1 MTLLILGQTS
11 QPNQVK
17 KMRLSKIKLAGF
29 KSFVDATTINF
40 PSNLTGIVGPNG
52 CGKSNTIDAVRWV
65 MGESSAKHLRGASM
79 DDVIFNG
86 SSARKPIDMAA
97 VELIFDNSEGK
108 LGGQYANYAEI
119 SVKRQVSRD
128 GASKYSLNGT
138 RCRKRDVA
146 DLFLGTG
153 LGPRSYAIIEQGMI
167 SRLIEA
173 KPEELRHFLEEAAGI
188 SKYKERRRET
198 ETRIRHTR
206 ENLERLS
213 DLREEIGIQLAKLQR
228 QSRSAERYKEFKQEE
243 RQLKAEHLTLHWREL
258 KAELDIRD
266 KEIQATETSLQ
277 QVIAQQRAAESEIES
292 QRQQSTQSNEILNNV
307 QAEYYRLGA
316 DISAKEQN
324 IKHSQDLLQR
334 QQTDLEQIQIALADA
349 GHAILSDKQEVEECQ
364 QNLLSEQ
371 PKLEHLKAQEVASTE
386 HYSTAEQAKQKW
398 QQTWDEINQRY
409 SAASQTAQLERSRM
423 EQLERHVQQLQQRL
437 QKIDVEKQALRGENL
452 QEQISDLNILLT
464 KSTTEK
470 EEHEQQLS
478 EAIANIKK
486 TREQIVSKEQQ
497 SADVR
502 RSIHQ
507 KQGSLSSME
516 ALQEAALGK
525 TDKAAQQWL
534 EKNGISNNA
543 RFAEQLSVSEGWEL
557 AVETVL
563 GDTLEAICVDNI
575 EPFSSVF
582 DSLKDSNLSLVE
594 SQRENTRTEAASTNA
609 SAAVSSEWLLAK
621 VSSSVDTSQFLFG
634 IRCSD
639 NLDDALKVRS
649 TLLNG
654 ESIITKNGI
663 WLGTNWIRIRRE
675 SDSNSGVLA
684 RESSIRELQHEL
696 IGHEAGAEKISAEL
710 TGLRGT
716 LQTNEQ
722 QREEIQV
729 VLNSIHSRLN
739 EIKAQISAR
748 ESRHQHITS
757 RDKDLAVELEETQNL
772 INREESDIA
781 TATRNRNAA
790 LENAEKMEADKKVLQ
805 GERDELQQQ
814 LQQHRTRQQ
823 QHQDQVHQLAIRVE
837 GLKTRLSGL
846 QHNIQRMEQAQ
857 TAQLQRKQN
866 LEALLSQSLLPTEQ
880 LESELKTLLEQRL
893 LSEEALAE
901 ARRKVEAITQT
912 LRTLEQQR
920 SEFEQS
926 SQSVRAKLE
935 KCRLDSQEIRVRSK
949 TTLEQ
954 LAETAFE
961 LEATLEKLAQLE
973 AETEPASSQQWETRL
988 SIVATKISRLGAINL
1003 AAIDEY
1009 KEQLQ
1014 RKEYL
1019 DAQDQDVTAALEILE
1034 QAIAKID
1041 KETRSRFKE
1050 TFDHV
1055 NSRIKDMFPRLFG
1068 GGTAFL
1074 EMTGD
1079 DLLSTGVTI
1088 MARPPGKRISNIHL
1102 MSGGEKALTAVALVF
1117 AIFELNPAPFCMLDE
1132 VDAPLDEANVGRFCQ
1147 LVKEMSNRV
1156 QFIFITHN
1164 KTTMEMSEHL
1174 SGVTMRE
1181 SGVSRLVSVDV
1192 AEAATMAGVG
1202 A

>member
-1 MTLLILGQTS
+1 
-11 QPNQVK
+11 
-17 KMRLSKIKLAGF
+17 MRLSKIKLAGF
-29 KSFVDATTINF
+29 KSFVDPTTINL

-86 SSARKPIDMAA
+86 SSARKPIDTAS
-97 VELIFDNSEGK
+97 VELLFDNSEGK
-108 LGGQYANYAEI
+108 LGGQYANYSEI

-128 GASKYSLNGT
+128 GQSKYSLNGT
-138 RCRKRDVA
+138 RCRRRDVA

-173 KPEELRHFLEEAAGI
+173 KPEELRNFLEEAAGI

-213 DLREEIGIQLAKLQR
+213 DLREEIDKQLARLQR
-228 QSRSAERYKEFKQEE
+228 QSRSAERYKELKQGE
-243 RQLKAEHLTLHWREL
+243 RELKAEHLTLHWREL
-258 KAELDIRD
+258 KAELDRRD
-266 KEIQATETSLQ
+266 REIQSTETSLE
-277 QVIAQQRAAESEIES
+277 QVIAEQRSTESKIELH
-292 QRQQSTQSNEILNNV
+292 RQQSTEANEVLNNV
-307 QAEYYRLGA
+307 QGEYYRLGA

-324 IKHSQDLLQR
+324 IKHQQDLQQR
-334 QQTDLEQIQIALADA
+334 QQTDLEQIEIALADA
-349 GHAILSDKQEVEECQ
+349 SQAIQSDNQDIEELEQNLVEEEPQMEALKTEEREIAEQFQ
-364 QNLLSEQ
+364 Q
-371 PKLEHLKAQEVASTE
+371 
-386 HYSTAEQAKQKW
+386 AEQAMQNW

-409 SAASQTAQLERSRM
+409 SAESQKAQIERSKM
-423 EQLERHVQQLQQRL
+423 EQLERHVEQLKQRL

-452 QEQISDLNILLT
+452 EEQITDLKTLLT
-464 KSTTEK
+464 KSTDEK
-470 EEHEQQLS
+470 EEHEQRLTES
-478 EAIANIKK
+478 IATIRSV
-486 TREQIVSKEQQ
+486 REKIVTVEQK

-502 RSIHQ
+502 RGIHQ
-507 KQGSLSSME
+507 CQGSLSSME

-534 EKNGISNNA
+534 EKSGINNNA
-543 RFAEQLSVSEGWEL
+543 RFAEKLDVTGGWEL

-563 GDTLEAICVDNI
+563 GDTLEAICIDDIDQYSAALN
-575 EPFSSVF
+575 
-582 DSLKDSNLSLVE
+582 SLENCNLSLIETAKSV
-594 SQRENTRTEAASTNA
+594 ATNA
-609 SAAVSSEWLLAK
+609 SAEMLISK
-621 VSSSVDTSQFLFG
+621 VSSSLELDQFLHG
-634 IRCSD
+634 IRCTET
-639 NLDDALKVRS
+639 LDEALKARHS
-649 TLLNG
+649 LSHD
-654 ESIITKNGI
+654 ESIITKDGV
-663 WLGTNWIRIRRE
+663 WLGSNWLRVSRETDTNT
-675 SDSNSGVLA
+675 GVLA
-684 RESSIRELQHEL
+684 RENSIRELQQSLTE
-696 IGHEAGAEKISAEL
+696 HEANAEKVNAEL
-710 TGLRGT
+710 SELRDM
-716 LQTNEQ
+716 LQNNEQ

-729 VLNSIHSRLN
+729 SLNTIHSRLN
-739 EIKAQISAR
+739 EIKAQITAR
-748 ESRHQHITS
+748 ESRHEHITN
-757 RDKDLAVELEETQNL
+757 RGKDLDGELEETQNL
-772 INREESDIA
+772 ISSDETDIEA
-781 TATRNRNAA
+781 ATRSRNAA
-790 LENAEKMEADKKVLQ
+790 LENAEKMEADRKDLQ
-805 GERDELQQQ
+805 GQRDSLQQQ
-814 LQQHRTRQQ
+814 LQQHRTNLQ
-823 QHQDQVHQLAIRVE
+823 QHRDQAHQLAIRIE

-846 QHNIQRMEQAQ
+846 QHNIQRMQQAQ
-857 TAQLQRKQN
+857 TAQLQRKQE
-866 LEALLSQSLLPTEQ
+866 LESLLSQSTQPTEQ
-880 LESELKTLLEQRL
+880 LERELKLLLEQRL
-893 LSEEALAE
+893 TAEDALAE
-901 ARRKVEAITQT
+901 ARHKVEDITQT

-920 SEFEQS
+920 GEFEQG
-926 SQSVRAKLE
+926 SQQVRSKLE
-935 KCRLDSQEIRVRSK
+935 KLRLDSQETRVRSK

-954 LAETAFE
+954 LAETGFE
-961 LEATLEKLAQLE
+961 LEITLEKLSQQ
-973 AETEPASSQQWETRL
+973 ETENEPASSKQWEEKL
-988 SIVATKISRLGAINL
+988 AEVAKKISRLGPINL

-1019 DAQDQDVTAALEILE
+1019 DGQDKDVTAALEILE

-1041 KETRSRFKE
+1041 KETRTRFKE

-1055 NSRIKDMFPRLFG
+1055 NSRIKEMFPKLFG
-1068 GGTAFL
+1068 GGIAYL

-1079 DLLSTGVTI
+1079 DLLSTGVAI

-1147 LVKEMSNRV
+1147 LVKEMSSRV

-1164 KTTMEMSEHL
+1164 KSTMEMSEHL

>member
-1 MTLLILGQTS
+1 
-11 QPNQVK
+11 
-17 KMRLSKIKLAGF
+17 MRLSKIKLSGF
-29 KSFVDATTINF
+29 KSFVDPTTINF

-86 SSARKPIDMAA
+86 SSARKPIDMAS
-97 VELIFDNSEGK
+97 VELLFDNSEGK

-128 GASKYSLNGT
+128 GQSKYSLNGT

-173 KPEELRHFLEEAAGI
+173 KPEELRSFLEEAAGI

-213 DLREEIGIQLAKLQR
+213 DLREEIDKQLSRLQR
-228 QSRSAERYKEFKQEE
+228 QSRSAERYKELKQEE
-243 RQLKAEHLTLHWREL
+243 REFKAEHLTLQWREL
-258 KAELDIRD
+258 KVELDSRD
-266 KEIQATETSLQ
+266 KEIQSTETSLE
-277 QVIAQQRAAESEIES
+277 QVIGEQRSTESKIES
-292 QRQQSTQSNEILNNV
+292 HRQENTDSNEVLNDV

-316 DISAKEQN
+316 EISAKEQS
-324 IKHSQDLLQR
+324 IKHQQDLLQR
-334 QQTDLEQIQIALADA
+334 QQIDLEQIQTALSDTSQ
-349 GHAILSDKQEVEECQ
+349 AIQSDKQAIEEFQ
-364 QNLLSEQ
+364 QNLVEEE
-371 PKLEHLKAQEVASTE
+371 PKLESLKTQEQDSSE
-386 HYSTAEQAKQKW
+386 QFQQAEQAMHSW
-398 QQTWDEINQRY
+398 QQTWDDINQRY
-409 SAASQTAQLERSRM
+409 SAESQKAQIERSKM
-423 EQLERHVQQLQQRL
+423 EQLERHVEQQQQRL
-437 QKIDVEKQALRGENL
+437 QKIDIEKQALRGENL
-452 QEQISDLNILLT
+452 EEQISDLKTLLS
-464 KSTTEK
+464 KSTSEK
-470 EEHEQQLS
+470 EEREQQLT
-478 EAIANIKK
+478 EAITTIRGARENIV
-486 TREQIVSKEQQ
+486 TVEQQ
-497 SADVR
+497 SADAR
-502 RSIHQ
+502 RSINQ
-507 KQGSLSSME
+507 CQGSLSSME

-534 EKNGISNNA
+534 AKSGIDKNS
-543 RFAEQLSVSEGWEL
+543 RFAEKLDVSGGWEL

-575 EPFSSVF
+575 DQYSSAL
-582 DSLKDSNLSLVE
+582 DSLENSNLSLIE
-594 SQRENTRTEAASTNA
+594 TTKTATAANA
-609 SAAVSSEWLLAK
+609 TAEMLLHHVSSPVELK
-621 VSSSVDTSQFLFG
+621 QFFHG
-634 IRCSD
+634 IHCEETIEG
-639 NLDDALKVRS
+639 ALKARH
-649 TLLNG
+649 TLSHD
-654 ESIITKNGI
+654 ESIITKDGI
-663 WLGTNWIRIRRE
+663 WLGSNWIRISRE
-675 SDSNSGVLA
+675 TDTNMGVLA
-684 RESSIRELQHEL
+684 RENSIRELQKTLTEHE
-696 IGHEAGAEKISAEL
+696 EKAEKASAEL
-710 TGLRGT
+710 TGLRDT
-716 LQTNEQ
+716 LQSNEQ

-729 VLNSIHSRLN
+729 SLNTIHSRLN
-739 EIKAQISAR
+739 EIKAQITAR
-748 ESRHQHITS
+748 ESRHEHITN
-757 RDKDLAVELEETQNL
+757 RGKDLDAELEETQSL
-772 INREESDIA
+772 ISSDQADIT
-781 TATRNRNAA
+781 TATKNRNAA
-790 LENAEKMEADKKVLQ
+790 LENAEKMEADRKDLQ
-805 GERDELQQQ
+805 GQRDNLQQQ
-814 LQQHRTRQQ
+814 LQQHRSNLQ
-823 QHQDQVHQLAIRVE
+823 QHREQAHQLAIRVE

-857 TAQLQRKQN
+857 TAQLQRKQE
-866 LEALLSQSLLPTEQ
+866 LDVLLSQSTQPTEQ
-880 LESELKTLLEQRL
+880 LEQDLKLLLVQRL
-893 LSEEALAE
+893 VSEEALAE
-901 ARRKVEAITQT
+901 ARRKVEDITQA

-920 SEFEQS
+920 GEFEQK
-926 SQSVRAKLE
+926 SQKIREQLE
-935 KCRLDSQEIRVRSK
+935 RLRLDSQETRVRSK

-954 LAETAFE
+954 LSETGFE
-961 LEATLEKLAQLE
+961 LDSTLEKLDQI
-973 AETEPASSQQWETRL
+973 ETEGEQASSKIWGNKLAE
-988 SIVATKISRLGAINL
+988 VASKISRLGPINL

-1019 DAQDQDVTAALEILE
+1019 DGQDKDVTAALEILE

-1041 KETRSRFKE
+1041 KETRTRFKD

-1055 NSRIKDMFPRLFG
+1055 NSRIKEMFPKLFG

-1079 DLLSTGVTI
+1079 DLLNTGVSI

-1147 LVKEMSNRV
+1147 LVKEMSSRV

-1164 KTTMEMSEHL
+1164 KSTMEISEHL

>member
-1 MTLLILGQTS
+1 
-11 QPNQVK
+11 
-17 KMRLSKIKLAGF
+17 MRLSKIKLAGF
-29 KSFVDATTINF
+29 KSFVDPTTINF

-119 SVKRQVSRD
+119 SVKRQVTRD
-128 GASKYSLNGT
+128 GTSKYSLNGT

-173 KPEELRHFLEEAAGI
+173 KPEELRNFLEEAAGI

-198 ETRIRHTR
+198 ERRIRHTR

-213 DLREEIGIQLAKLQR
+213 DLREEIDKQLARLQR
-228 QSRSAERYKEFKQEE
+228 QSRSAERYKELKQQDRE
-243 RQLKAEHLTLHWREL
+243 LKAEHLTLHWSEL
-258 KAELDIRD
+258 KTELDTRD
-266 KEIQATETSLQ
+266 KEIQRTETALQ
-277 QVIAQQRAAESEIES
+277 QVIAEQRSSESKIEF
-292 QRQQSTQSNEILNNV
+292 QRQQSTESNEILNKA

-316 DISAKEQN
+316 EISAKEQN
-324 IKHSQDLLQR
+324 IKHQQDLMQR
-334 QQTDLEQIQIALADA
+334 QQTDLEQIQIALTDA
-349 GHAILSDKQEVEECQ
+349 SQAILSDRQEIEECQ
-364 QNLLSEQ
+364 QNLLVEE
-371 PKLEHLKAQEVASTE
+371 PKLETFKAQEVESAE
-386 HYSTAEQAKQKW
+386 HYSEAELAKQNW

-409 SAASQTAQLERSRM
+409 SAESQKAQLERSRM
-423 EQLERHVQQLQQRL
+423 EQLERHVQQLKQRL
-437 QKIDVEKQALRGENL
+437 QKIDIEKQALRGENL
-452 QEQISDLNILLT
+452 EEQIADLTTLLT
-464 KSTTEK
+464 KSGNEK
-470 EEHEQQLS
+470 EENEQQLS
-478 EAIANIKK
+478 EAITTIRQ
-486 TREQIVSKEQQ
+486 TREQIVAAEQR

-534 EKNGISNNA
+534 EKSGINNNA
-543 RFAEQLSVSEGWEL
+543 RLAEQLDVSDGWEL

-575 EPFSSVF
+575 EQFSSAYS
-582 DSLKDSNLSLVE
+582 SLENSKLSLI
-594 SQRENTRTEAASTNA
+594 ENGQSNTAGNTQ
-609 SAAVSSEWLLAK
+609 SAGSAELLLAK
-621 VSSSVDTSQFLFG
+621 VSSSVELSQFLHG
-634 IRCSD
+634 IRCTE
-639 NLDDALKVRS
+639 NLDEALKMRQS
-649 TLLNG
+649 LSKG
-654 ESIITKNGI
+654 ESIITKDGI
-663 WLGTNWIRIRRE
+663 WLGANWIRISRE
-675 SDSNSGVLA
+675 TDTNTGVLA
-684 RESSIRELQHEL
+684 RENSIRELQQEL
-696 IGHEAGAEKISAEL
+696 TGHEAGAEQVSAEL
-710 TGLRGT
+710 TSLRDT
-716 LQTNEQ
+716 LQSNEQ

-729 VLNSIHSRLN
+729 LLNTIHSRLN
-739 EIKAQISAR
+739 EIKAQITAR
-748 ESRHQHITS
+748 ESRHEHITS
-757 RDKDLAVELEETQNL
+757 RGKDLDAELDETQNL
-772 INREESDIA
+772 ISSDEADIA
-781 TATRNRNAA
+781 TATRSRNAA
-790 LENAEKMEADKKVLQ
+790 LENAETMEVDRKALQ
-805 GERDELQQQ
+805 GQREELQQQ
-814 LQQHRTRQQ
+814 LQQHRTNLQQ
-823 QHQDQVHQLAIRVE
+823 QRDQAHQLAIRVE

-857 TAQLQRKQN
+857 TAQLQRKQD
-866 LEALLSQSLLPTEQ
+866 LESLLSQSTQPGEQ
-880 LESELKTLLEQRL
+880 LEHELKALLEQRL

-901 ARRKVEAITQT
+901 ARRKVDSITQT

-920 SEFEQS
+920 GEFEQE
-926 SQSVRAKLE
+926 SQNVRSKLE
-935 KCRLDSQEIRVRSK
+935 KCRLDSQETRVRSK

-954 LAETAFE
+954 LAETGFE
-961 LEATLEKLAQLE
+961 LDSVLETLKQLE
-973 AETEPASSQQWETRL
+973 AEGEEASSKLWETKL
-988 SIVATKISRLGAINL
+988 SEVAAKISRLGPINL
-1003 AAIDEY
+1003 AAIEEY

-1019 DAQDQDVTAALEILE
+1019 DGQDKDVTAALEILE

-1041 KETRSRFKE
+1041 KETRSRFKD

-1079 DLLSTGVTI
+1079 DLLNTGVSI

-1147 LVKEMSNRV
+1147 LVKEMSSRV

-1164 KTTMEMSEHL
+1164 KTTMEISEHL

>member
-1 MTLLILGQTS
+1 
-11 QPNQVK
+11 
-17 KMRLSKIKLAGF
+17 MRLSKIKLAGF
-29 KSFVDATTINF
+29 KSFVDPTTINF

-86 SSARKPIDMAA
+86 SSARKPIDTAA

-108 LGGQYANYAEI
+108 LGGQYANYSEI
-119 SVKRQVSRD
+119 SVKRQVTRD
-128 GASKYSLNGT
+128 GGSKYSLNGT
-138 RCRKRDVA
+138 RCRRRDVA

-173 KPEELRHFLEEAAGI
+173 KPEELRNFLEEAAGI

-213 DLREEIGIQLAKLQR
+213 DLREEIDKQLARLQR
-228 QSRSAERYKEFKQEE
+228 QSRSAERYKELKQDE
-243 RQLKAEHLTLHWREL
+243 RELKAEHLTLHWREL
-258 KAELDIRD
+258 KTELDSRD
-266 KEIQATETSLQ
+266 KEIQSTETALE
-277 QVIAQQRAAESEIES
+277 QVIAEQRATESGIES
-292 QRQQSTQSNEILNNV
+292 NREQGTESNETLNQV

-316 DISAKEQN
+316 DISAKEQS
-324 IKHSQDLLQR
+324 IKHQQDLLQR
-334 QQTDLEQIQIALADA
+334 QQTDLEQIEIALADA
-349 GHAILSDKQEVEECQ
+349 TQAIQSDNKDIDEFKNNLADEEPQLAELKKQEE
-364 QNLLSEQ
+364 
-371 PKLEHLKAQEVASTE
+371 ASTAAFQQ
-386 HYSTAEQAKQKW
+386 AEQAMQSWQQKW
-398 QQTWDEINQRY
+398 DESNQQY
-409 SAASQTAQLERSRM
+409 SAESQKAQIERSRM
-423 EQLERHVQQLQQRL
+423 EQLERNVEQLKQRL

-452 QEQISDLNILLT
+452 EEQIADLNVLLK
-464 KSTTEK
+464 KSSEEK
-470 EEHEQQLS
+470 ESNEQQLS
-478 EAIANIKK
+478 DAIAQIRE
-486 TREQIVSKEQQ
+486 TREKISSVEQV

-502 RSIHQ
+502 RNIHQ
-507 KQGSLSSME
+507 YQGSLSSME

-534 EKNGISNNA
+534 EKSGINNNA
-543 RFAEQLSVSEGWEL
+543 RFAEQLDVKDGWEL

-563 GDTLEAICVDNI
+563 GDTLEAVCVDNI
-575 EPFSSVF
+575 DRFSSALS
-582 DSLKDSNLSLVE
+582 SLEKSNVSLVE
-594 SQRENTRTEAASTNA
+594 TGKSGTSANA
-609 SAAVSSEWLLAK
+609 GAGMLLEQVSSTLELG
-621 VSSSVDTSQFLFG
+621 QFLHG
-634 IRCSD
+634 IRCSET
-639 NLDDALKVRS
+639 LDDALKMRHSLAVD
-649 TLLNG
+649 
-654 ESIITKNGI
+654 ESIITKDGI
-663 WLGTNWIRIRRE
+663 WLGSNWLRISRDTDA
-675 SDSNSGVLA
+675 STGVLA
-684 RESSIRELQHEL
+684 RENSIRECQQQLGEL
-696 IGHEAGAEKISAEL
+696 EVKAEKINAEL
-710 TGLRGT
+710 TELRSN
-716 LQTNEQ
+716 LQSKEQ

-729 VLNSIHSRLN
+729 ALNSIHSRLN

-748 ESRHQHITS
+748 ESRHEHITN
-757 RDKDLAVELEETQNL
+757 RGKDLDAELAEMQKL
-772 INREESDIA
+772 ISSGEADIA
-781 TATRNRNAA
+781 TATKNRNAA
-790 LENAEKMEADKKVLQ
+790 LENAEKMEADRKALQ
-805 GERDELQQQ
+805 GQREQLQQE
-814 LQQHRTRQQ
+814 LQQHRNNLQ
-823 QHQDQVHQLAIRVE
+823 QHREQAHQLAIRVE

-846 QHNIQRMEQAQ
+846 QHNIQRMQQAQ
-857 TAQLQRKQN
+857 TAQLQRKQE
-866 LEALLSQSLLPTEQ
+866 LDVLLSQSTQPTEQ
-880 LESELKTLLEQRL
+880 LEAELKILLEQRL
-893 LSEEALAE
+893 KAEEALAE
-901 ARRKVEAITQT
+901 ARRKVETLNHT
-912 LRTLEQQR
+912 LRALEQKR
-920 SEFEQS
+920 SEFEQK
-926 SQSVRAKLE
+926 SQSVRSKLE
-935 KCRLDSQEIRVRSK
+935 KCRLDSQETRVRSK

-954 LAETAFE
+954 LAETGFE
-961 LEATLEKLAQLE
+961 LDAVLATLSELE
-973 AETEPASSQQWETRL
+973 SEDDPATSKQWEHRL
-988 SIVATKISRLGAINL
+988 VEVAQKISRLGPINL

-1019 DAQDQDVTAALEILE
+1019 DEQDRDVTAALDILE

-1041 KETRSRFKE
+1041 KETRTRFKD

-1055 NSRIKDMFPRLFG
+1055 NSRIKEMFPKLFG
-1068 GGTAFL
+1068 GGIAYL

-1079 DLLSTGVTI
+1079 DLLNTGVSI

-1147 LVKEMSNRV
+1147 LVKEMSSRV

>member
-1 MTLLILGQTS
+1 
-11 QPNQVK
+11 
-17 KMRLSKIKLAGF
+17 MRLSKIKLSGF
-29 KSFVDATTINF
+29 KSFVDPTTINF

-86 SSARKPIDMAA
+86 SSSRKPIDTAM
-97 VELIFDNSEGK
+97 VELLFDNSEGK

-128 GASKYSLNGT
+128 GQSKYSLNGT

-173 KPEELRHFLEEAAGI
+173 KPEELRNFLEEAAGI

-213 DLREEIGIQLAKLQR
+213 DLREEIDKQLARLQR
-228 QSRSAERYKEFKQEE
+228 QSRSAERYKELKQEE
-243 RQLKAEHLTLHWREL
+243 REFKAEHLTLQWREL
-258 KAELDIRD
+258 KVELDTRD
-266 KEIQATETSLQ
+266 KEIQGTETSLE
-277 QVIAQQRAAESEIES
+277 QVIGEQRSTESKIES
-292 QRQQSTQSNEILNNV
+292 SRQESTESNEILNNV
-307 QAEYYRLGA
+307 QAEFYRLGA
-316 DISAKEQN
+316 EISAKEQS
-324 IKHSQDLLQR
+324 IKHQQDLLQR
-334 QQTDLEQIQIALADA
+334 QQTDLEQIQTALADA
-349 GHAILSDKQEVEECQ
+349 SQAIQSDKQAIEEFQ
-364 QNLLSEQ
+364 QNLVEEE
-371 PKLEHLKAQEVASTE
+371 PRLESLKAQEKESAE
-386 HYSTAEQAKQKW
+386 QFQQAEQAMHTW

-409 SAASQTAQLERSRM
+409 SAESQKAQIERSKM
-423 EQLERHVQQLQQRL
+423 EQLERHVEQLKQRL
-437 QKIDVEKQALRGENL
+437 QKIDVEKQGLRGENL
-452 QEQISDLNILLT
+452 EEQIADLKTLLN
-464 KSTTEK
+464 KSTSEK

-478 EAIANIKK
+478 AAISTIRGA
-486 TREQIVSKEQQ
+486 REKIVTVEQQ

-507 KQGSLSSME
+507 CQGSLSSME

-534 EKNGISNNA
+534 EKSGIDKNA
-543 RFAEQLSVSEGWEL
+543 RFAEKLDVTGGWEL

-563 GDTLEAICVDNI
+563 GDTLEAICVDDI
-575 EPFSSVF
+575 DEYSAALSS
-582 DSLKDSNLSLVE
+582 LENSNLSLIE
-594 SQRENTRTEAASTNA
+594 TAKSTVADRAKTDMLVNY
-609 SAAVSSEWLLAK
+609 VSSAVEL
-621 VSSSVDTSQFLFG
+621 SHFLHG
-634 IRCSD
+634 IRCAETI
-639 NLDDALKVRS
+639 DDALKLRH
-649 TLLNG
+649 TLSHD
-654 ESIITKNGI
+654 ESIITKDGI
-663 WLGTNWIRIRRE
+663 WLGSNWLRISRETDTNT
-675 SDSNSGVLA
+675 GVLA
-684 RESSIRELQHEL
+684 RENSIRDLQKTL
-696 IGHEAGAEKISAEL
+696 ADNEAKAEKISTEL
-710 TGLRGT
+710 ATLRDT

-722 QREEIQV
+722 QREEVQV
-729 VLNSIHSRLN
+729 SLNTIHARLN
-739 EIKAQISAR
+739 EINAQISAR
-748 ESRHQHITS
+748 ESRHEHITS
-757 RDKDLAVELEETQNL
+757 RGKDLDAELDETKKL
-772 INREESDIA
+772 IASDEADIE
-781 TATRNRNAA
+781 TATKSRNAA
-790 LENAEKMEADKKVLQ
+790 LENAEKMEADRKGLQ
-805 GERDELQQQ
+805 DERDTLQEQ
-814 LQQHRTRQQ
+814 LQQYRTSLHQHR
-823 QHQDQVHQLAIRVE
+823 DQAHQLAIRVE

-857 TAQLQRKQN
+857 TAQLQRKEE
-866 LEALLSQSLLPTEQ
+866 LEVLLSQSSQPTEM
-880 LESELKTLLEQRL
+880 LERELKQLLEQRL
-893 LSEEALAE
+893 SSEEALAE
-901 ARRKVEAITQT
+901 ARRKVEDITQA
-912 LRTLEQQR
+912 LRMLEQQR
-920 SEFEQS
+920 SEFEQG
-926 SQSVRAKLE
+926 SQKIRAQLE
-935 KCRLDSQEIRVRSK
+935 KLRLDSQETRVRSK

-954 LAETAFE
+954 LAETGFE
-961 LEATLEKLAQLE
+961 LEATLEKI
-973 AETEPASSQQWETRL
+973 SQQESEDNLADSRQWATKLAE
-988 SIVATKISRLGAINL
+988 VASKISRLGPINL

-1019 DAQDQDVTAALEILE
+1019 DGQDKDVTAALEILE

-1041 KETRSRFKE
+1041 KETRSRFKD

-1055 NSRIKDMFPRLFG
+1055 NSRIKEMFPKLFG

-1147 LVKEMSNRV
+1147 LVKEMSSRV

-1164 KTTMEMSEHL
+1164 KSTMEISEHL

>member
-1 MTLLILGQTS
+1 
-11 QPNQVK
+11 
-17 KMRLSKIKLAGF
+17 MRLSKIKLAGF
-29 KSFVDATTINF
+29 KSFVDPTTINF

-86 SSARKPIDMAA
+86 SSARKPIDIAS
-97 VELIFDNSEGK
+97 VELIFDNNEGK

-119 SVKRQVSRD
+119 SVKRQVARD
-128 GASKYSLNGT
+128 GQSKYSLNGT

-173 KPEELRHFLEEAAGI
+173 KPEELRSFLEEAAGI

-213 DLREEIGIQLAKLQR
+213 DLREEIDKQLSRLQR
-228 QSRSAERYKEFKQEE
+228 QSQSAERYKQLKQDE
-243 RQLKAEHLTLHWREL
+243 RELKAEHLTLHWREL
-258 KAELDIRD
+258 KTELDTRD
-266 KEIQATETSLQ
+266 KEIKSIETSLE
-277 QVIAQQRAAESEIES
+277 QVIAEQRSTESKIES
-292 QRQQSTQSNEILNNV
+292 HRQQSTESNEILNDV

-316 DISAKEQN
+316 EISAKEQN
-324 IKHSQDLLQR
+324 IKHQQDLQQR
-334 QQTDLEQIQIALADA
+334 QQTDLEQIDIALADTSQ
-349 GHAILSDKQEVEECQ
+349 AIQSDKQAIEEFQ
-364 QNLLSEQ
+364 QNLVEEE
-371 PKLEHLKAQEVASTE
+371 PRLETLKAQEQESSE
-386 HYSTAEQAKQKW
+386 KFQQAEQEMQNW
-398 QQTWDEINQRY
+398 QQVWDEINQRY
-409 SAASQTAQLERSRM
+409 SAESQKAQVERSKM
-423 EQLERHVQQLQQRL
+423 EQLERNVVQQNQRL

-452 QEQISDLNILLT
+452 EEQISDLKTLLA

-478 EAIANIKK
+478 EAIASIRS
-486 TREQIVSKEQQ
+486 TRETIVNVEQQ

-507 KQGSLSSME
+507 CQGSLSSME

-525 TDKAAQQWL
+525 TDKVAQQWL
-534 EKNGISNNA
+534 EKSGINNNA
-543 RFAEQLSVSEGWEL
+543 RFAERLDVKSGWEL

-563 GDTLEAICVDNI
+563 GDTLEAICVDDI
-575 EPFSSVF
+575 DQYSSALS
-582 DSLKDSNLSLVE
+582 SLQDSNVSLIE
-594 SQRENTRTEAASTNA
+594 TAKST
-609 SAAVSSEWLLAK
+609 
-621 VSSSVDTSQFLFG
+621 SSVDASAQMLINNVSSTVELSQFLHG
-634 IRCSD
+634 IRCTET
-639 NLDDALKVRS
+639 LDEALPMRHS
-649 TLLNG
+649 LSHD
-654 ESIITKNGI
+654 ESIITKDGI
-663 WLGTNWIRIRRE
+663 WLGPNWLRISRETDTNK
-675 SDSNSGVLA
+675 GVLA
-684 RESSIRELQHEL
+684 RENSIRELQQALSE
-696 IGHEAGAEKISAEL
+696 HEAKAEKASDELAEL
-710 TGLRGT
+710 RQK
-716 LQTNEQ
+716 LQSNEQ

-729 VLNSIHSRLN
+729 LLNTIHSRLN
-739 EIKAQISAR
+739 EIKAQITAR
-748 ESRHQHITS
+748 ESRHEHVTN
-757 RDKDLAVELEETQNL
+757 RGKDLDSELEETQKL
-772 INREESDIA
+772 ISSYEADIEAA
-781 TATRNRNAA
+781 TKNRNSA
-790 LENAEKMEADKKVLQ
+790 LENAEKMEADRKELQ
-805 GERDELQQQ
+805 GQRDNLQQQ
-814 LQQHRTRQQ
+814 LQQHRTNLQ
-823 QHQDQVHQLAIRVE
+823 QHREQAHQLAIRVE
-837 GLKTRLSGL
+837 GLQTRLSGL
-846 QHNIQRMEQAQ
+846 QHNIQRMHQAQ
-857 TAQLQRKQN
+857 TVQLQRKQE
-866 LEALLSQSLLPTEQ
+866 LETLLSQSTQPTEQ
-880 LESELKTLLEQRL
+880 LELDLKALLEQRL
-893 LSEEALAE
+893 ISEESLSE
-901 ARRKVEAITQT
+901 ARRKVEDITQT

-920 SEFEQS
+920 GESEQR
-926 SQSVRAKLE
+926 SQNIRGQLE
-935 KCRLDSQEIRVRSK
+935 KLRLDSQETRVRSK
-949 TTLEQ
+949 TILEQ
-954 LAETAFE
+954 LAETSFQLDAV
-961 LEATLEKLAQLE
+961 LETLSERETDEQLATSKQWESKLAE
-973 AETEPASSQQWETRL
+973 
-988 SIVATKISRLGAINL
+988 VAVKISRLGPINL

-1019 DAQDQDVTAALEILE
+1019 DGQDKDVTAALEILE

-1041 KETRSRFKE
+1041 KETRTRFKE

-1068 GGTAFL
+1068 GGTAYL

-1079 DLLSTGVTI
+1079 DLLSTGVAI

-1147 LVKEMSNRV
+1147 LVKEMSSRV

-1164 KTTMEMSEHL
+1164 KTTMEISEHL

>member
-1 MTLLILGQTS
+1 
-11 QPNQVK
+11 
-17 KMRLSKIKLAGF
+17 MRLSKIKLAGF
-29 KSFVDATTINF
+29 KSFVDPTTINL

-65 MGESSAKHLRGASM
+65 MGESSAKHLRGQSM

-86 SSARKPIDMAA
+86 SSSRKPIDMAS

-119 SVKRQVSRD
+119 SVKRQVTRD
-128 GASKYSLNGT
+128 GQSKYSLNNT
-138 RCRKRDVA
+138 RCRRRDVA

-173 KPEELRHFLEEAAGI
+173 KPEELRSFLEEAAGI
-188 SKYKERRRET
+188 SKYKERRKET

-213 DLREEIGIQLAKLQR
+213 DLREEIDKQLARLQR
-228 QSRSAERYKEFKQEE
+228 QSRSAERYKELKQQE
-243 RQLKAEHLTLHWREL
+243 RELKAEHLTLHWREL
-258 KAELDIRD
+258 KVELDTRD
-266 KEIQATETSLQ
+266 REIKSTETSLE
-277 QVIAQQRAAESEIES
+277 QVIGEQRSTESKIES
-292 QRQQSTQSNEILNNV
+292 HRQQSTDSNEVLNNV

-316 DISAKEQN
+316 EISAKEQS
-324 IKHSQDLLQR
+324 IKHQQDLLLR
-334 QQTDLEQIQIALADA
+334 QQTDLEQIEIALADTSQ
-349 GHAILSDKQEVEECQ
+349 AIQSDKQAIEELQ
-364 QNLLSEQ
+364 QNLLEEE
-371 PKLEHLKAQEVASTE
+371 PKLESLKTQEQEIAE
-386 HYSTAEQAKQKW
+386 LFQQAEQAMHNW

-409 SAASQTAQLERSRM
+409 SAESQKAQVERSRM
-423 EQLERHVQQLQQRL
+423 EQLERHVEQQKQRL

-452 QEQISDLNILLT
+452 DEQISDLKNLLT
-464 KSTTEK
+464 RSTTEK
-470 EEHEQQLS
+470 EEYEQQLTES
-478 EAIANIKK
+478 IATIRG
-486 TREQIVSKEQQ
+486 TREKIVSVEQQ

-502 RSIHQ
+502 RSIH
-507 KQGSLSSME
+507 KCQGSLSSLE
-516 ALQEAALGK
+516 ALQQAALGK

-534 EKNGISNNA
+534 EKSGINNNA
-543 RFAEQLSVSEGWEL
+543 RFAEQLDVTSGWEL

-563 GDTLEAICVDNI
+563 GDTLEAICIDDIDNYTAA
-575 EPFSSVF
+575 F
-582 DSLKDSNLSLVE
+582 DSLENSNLSFIETAKSSSPADV
-594 SQRENTRTEAASTNA
+594 
-609 SAAVSSEWLLAK
+609 SAELLMSK
-621 VSSSVDTSQFLFG
+621 VSSNVDLNQFLHG
-634 IRCSD
+634 IRCAESL
-639 NLDDALKVRS
+639 NEALKMRQS
-649 TLLNG
+649 LSHD
-654 ESIITKNGI
+654 ESIITKDGI
-663 WLGTNWIRIRRE
+663 WLGANWLRISRE
-675 SDSNSGVLA
+675 TDSSSGVLA
-684 RESSIRELQHEL
+684 RENSIRELQQSLAEHEKKS
-696 IGHEAGAEKISAEL
+696 ENISAEL
-710 TGLRGT
+710 SELRDL

-729 VLNSIHSRLN
+729 SLNTIHSRLN
-739 EIKAQISAR
+739 EIQAQITAR
-748 ESRHQHITS
+748 ESRHEHITN
-757 RDKDLAVELEETQNL
+757 RNKDLDAELEETQNL
-772 INREESDIA
+772 ISNDEADIA
-781 TATRNRNAA
+781 AATKNRNAA
-790 LENAEKMEADKKVLQ
+790 LENAEKMEADRKALQ
-805 GERDELQQQ
+805 SQREELQQQ
-814 LQQHRTRQQ
+814 LQQHRSNLQ
-823 QHQDQVHQLAIRVE
+823 QHREQAHQLAIRVE

-857 TAQLQRKQN
+857 MAQLTRKQE
-866 LEALLSQSLLPTEQ
+866 LEVLLSQSTQPTEQ
-880 LESELKTLLEQRL
+880 LESELRTLLEQRL
-893 LSEEALAE
+893 TAEEALAE
-901 ARRKVEAITQT
+901 ARYKVESITQA

-920 SEFEQS
+920 GEFEQRAQDVR
-926 SQSVRAKLE
+926 SQLE
-935 KCRLDSQEIRVRSK
+935 KLRLDSQETRVRSK

-954 LAETAFE
+954 LEETGFE
-961 LEATLEKLAQLE
+961 LEATLESLKQHESENDL
-973 AETEPASSQQWETRL
+973 ASSPESSPVSSKQWEAKL
-988 SIVATKISRLGAINL
+988 VEVATKISRLGPINL

-1009 KEQLQ
+1009 KEQSQ

-1019 DAQDQDVTAALEILE
+1019 DGQDKDVTAALEILE

-1041 KETRSRFKE
+1041 KETRTRFKE

-1079 DLLSTGVTI
+1079 DLLSTGVSI

-1147 LVKEMSNRV
+1147 LVKEMSSRV

-1164 KTTMEMSEHL
+1164 KSTMEMSEHL

>member
-1 MTLLILGQTS
+1 
-11 QPNQVK
+11 
-17 KMRLSKIKLAGF
+17 MRLSKIKLAGF
-29 KSFVDATTINF
+29 KSFVDPTTINF

-86 SSARKPIDMAA
+86 SSARKPIDMAS
-97 VELIFDNSEGK
+97 VELLFDNSEGK

-128 GASKYSLNGT
+128 GQSKYSLNGT

-173 KPEELRHFLEEAAGI
+173 KPEELRNFLEEAAGI

-213 DLREEIGIQLAKLQR
+213 DLREEIDKQLSRLQR
-228 QSRSAERYKEFKQEE
+228 QSRSAEQYKELKQHE
-243 RQLKAEHLTLHWREL
+243 RELKAEHLTLHWREL
-258 KAELDIRD
+258 KAELDTRD
-266 KEIQATETSLQ
+266 QEIQRIETSLQ
-277 QVIAQQRAAESEIES
+277 QVIAEQRSTETEIES
-292 QRQQSTQSNEILNNV
+292 DRQQGIESNEILNNV

-324 IKHSQDLLQR
+324 IKHQQDLQQR
-334 QQTDLEQIQIALADA
+334 QQTDLEQIDIALADA
-349 GHAILSDKQEVEECQ
+349 SQAIESDKQSIEEFQ
-364 QNLLSEQ
+364 QNLLEEE
-371 PKLEHLKAQEVASTE
+371 PKLDCLKAQEQESSE
-386 HYSTAEQAKQKW
+386 QFQQAEQAMQNW
-398 QQTWDEINQRY
+398 QQVWDEINQRY
-409 SAASQTAQLERSRM
+409 SAESQKAQVERSRM
-423 EQLERHVQQLQQRL
+423 EQLERNVEQQKQRL

-452 QEQISDLNILLT
+452 EEQISDLNVLLT
-464 KSTTEK
+464 KSTAEK
-470 EEHEQQLS
+470 EENEQQLTQ
-478 EAIANIKK
+478 AIASIRS
-486 TREQIVSKEQQ
+486 TREQIVTVEQQ
-497 SADVR
+497 FTDVR

-507 KQGSLSSME
+507 CQGSLSSME

-534 EKNGISNNA
+534 EKSGINNNA
-543 RFAEQLSVSEGWEL
+543 RFAEQLDVQSGWEL

-563 GDTLEAICVDNI
+563 GDTLEAICVDDI
-575 EPFSSVF
+575 EQYSSALS
-582 DSLKDSNLSLVE
+582 SLQDSNISLIETAKSDASVD
-594 SQRENTRTEAASTNA
+594 AAAQMLIN
-609 SAAVSSEWLLAK
+609 K
-621 VSSSVDTSQFLFG
+621 VSSAMGLGQLLHG
-634 IRCSD
+634 IRCTE
-639 NLDDALKVRS
+639 NLDEALKERHALS
-649 TLLNG
+649 HD
-654 ESIITKNGI
+654 ESIITKDGI
-663 WLGTNWIRIRRE
+663 WLGSNWLRVSRETDTNK
-675 SDSNSGVLA
+675 GVLA
-684 RESSIRELQHEL
+684 RESSIRELQQALTE
-696 IGHEAGAEKISAEL
+696 HEAKAEKVTAEL
-710 TGLRGT
+710 SDLRDI
-716 LQTNEQ
+716 LQTSEQ

-729 VLNSIHSRLN
+729 SLNTIHSRLN

-748 ESRHQHITS
+748 ESRHEHITS
-757 RDKDLAVELEETQNL
+757 RGKDLDAELEETQNL
-772 INREESDIA
+772 ISGYEADVDVA
-781 TATRNRNAA
+781 TKNRNAA
-790 LENAEKMEADKKVLQ
+790 LENAEKMEADRKELQ
-805 GERDELQQQ
+805 GQRDSLQQQ
-814 LQQHRTRQQ
+814 LQQHQTNLQ
-823 QHQDQVHQLAIRVE
+823 QHREQAHQLAIRVE
-837 GLKTRLSGL
+837 GLTTRLSGL
-846 QHNIQRMEQAQ
+846 QHNIQRMEHAQ
-857 TAQLQRKQN
+857 TAQLQRKQE
-866 LEALLSQSLLPTEQ
+866 LEALLSQSSQPTEQ
-880 LESELKTLLEQRL
+880 LESELKSLLEQRL
-893 LSEEALAE
+893 LSEESLSE
-901 ARRKVEAITQT
+901 ARRKVESITQT

-920 SEFEQS
+920 GEFEQR
-926 SQSVRAKLE
+926 SQNIRAQLE
-935 KCRLDSQEIRVRSK
+935 KLRLDSQETRVRSK
-949 TTLEQ
+949 TILEQ
-954 LAETAFE
+954 LAETGFE
-961 LEATLEKLAQLE
+961 LEAVLETLSNQ
-973 AETEPASSQQWETRL
+973 ETDNEQASSKQWNGKLSVVAEKITRL
-988 SIVATKISRLGAINL
+988 GPINL

-1019 DAQDQDVTAALEILE
+1019 DGQDKDVTAALDILE

-1041 KETRSRFKE
+1041 KETRTRFKD

-1055 NSRIKDMFPRLFG
+1055 NTRIKDMFPRLFG
-1068 GGTAFL
+1068 GGTAYL

-1147 LVKEMSNRV
+1147 LVKEMSSRV

-1164 KTTMEMSEHL
+1164 KTTMEISEHL

>member
-1 MTLLILGQTS
+1 
-11 QPNQVK
+11 
-17 KMRLSKIKLAGF
+17 MRLSKIKLSGF
-29 KSFVDATTINF
+29 KSFVDPTTINF

-86 SSARKPIDMAA
+86 SSARKPIDMAS
-97 VELIFDNSEGK
+97 VELLFDNSEGK

-119 SVKRQVSRD
+119 SVRRQVTRD
-128 GASKYSLNGT
+128 GQSKYSLNGT

-173 KPEELRHFLEEAAGI
+173 KPEELRSFLEEAAGI

-213 DLREEIGIQLAKLQR
+213 DLREEIDKQLSRLQR
-228 QSRSAERYKEFKQEE
+228 QSRSAERYKELKQEE
-243 RQLKAEHLTLHWREL
+243 REFKAEHLTLQWREL
-258 KAELDIRD
+258 KAELDTRD
-266 KEIQATETSLQ
+266 KEIQSTETSLE
-277 QVIAQQRAAESEIES
+277 QVIGEQRSTESKIES
-292 QRQQSTQSNEILNNV
+292 SRQESTDSNEVLNSV

-316 DISAKEQN
+316 EISAKEQS
-324 IKHSQDLLQR
+324 IKHQQDLLQR
-334 QQTDLEQIQIALADA
+334 QQTDLDQIQTALTDA
-349 GHAILSDKQEVEECQ
+349 SQAIQSDKQAIEEFQ
-364 QNLLSEQ
+364 QNLVEEEPNLESLKTQELESAEQ
-371 PKLEHLKAQEVASTE
+371 FQQ
-386 HYSTAEQAKQKW
+386 AEQAMHSW

-409 SAASQTAQLERSRM
+409 SAESQKAQIERSKM
-423 EQLERHVQQLQQRL
+423 EQLERHLEQQKQRL
-437 QKIDVEKQALRGENL
+437 QKIDVEKQGLRGENL
-452 QEQISDLNILLT
+452 EEQIADLKTLLS
-464 KSTTEK
+464 KSSSEK
-470 EEHEQQLS
+470 EEHEQQLTA
-478 EAIANIKK
+478 AISTIRDA
-486 TREQIVSKEQQ
+486 REKIVTVEQR

-507 KQGSLSSME
+507 CQGSLSSME

-534 EKNGISNNA
+534 EKSGINNNS
-543 RFAEQLSVSEGWEL
+543 RFAEKLDVTDGWEL

-563 GDTLEAICVDNI
+563 GDTLEAICVDDI
-575 EPFSSVF
+575 DQYSASL
-582 DSLKDSNLSLVE
+582 DSLEDSNLSLIETAKSTPPVG
-594 SQRENTRTEAASTNA
+594 SQTEMLINN
-609 SAAVSSEWLLAK
+609 VSSTVEL
-621 VSSSVDTSQFLFG
+621 DHFLHG
-634 IRCSD
+634 IRCAETI
-639 NLDDALKVRS
+639 DDALKLRHS
-649 TLLNG
+649 LSHD
-654 ESIITKNGI
+654 ESIITRDGI
-663 WLGTNWIRIRRE
+663 WLGSNWLRISRETDTNT
-675 SDSNSGVLA
+675 GVLA
-684 RESSIRELQHEL
+684 RENSIRELQNKLTEN
-696 IGHEAGAEKISAEL
+696 EENAEKIGAEL
-710 TGLRGT
+710 TALRDT

-722 QREEIQV
+722 QREEVQV
-729 VLNSIHSRLN
+729 SLNTIHARLN
-739 EIKAQISAR
+739 EINAQISAR
-748 ESRHQHITS
+748 ESRHEHITN
-757 RDKDLAVELEETQNL
+757 RGKDLDAELEETQKIIASN
-772 INREESDIA
+772 EADIEAA
-781 TATRNRNAA
+781 TKNRNAA
-790 LENAEKMEADKKVLQ
+790 LENAERMEADRKDLQ
-805 GERDELQQQ
+805 CQRDTLQEQ
-814 LQQHRTRQQ
+814 LQQHRTNLQ
-823 QHQDQVHQLAIRVE
+823 QHRDQAHQLAIRVE

-857 TAQLQRKQN
+857 TAQLQRKQE
-866 LEALLSQSLLPTEQ
+866 LELLLSQSTQPTEL
-880 LESELKTLLEQRL
+880 LEQELKVLLEQRL
-893 LSEEALAE
+893 ISEEALAE
-901 ARRKVEAITQT
+901 ARRKVEGVTEA

-920 SEFEQS
+920 SEFEQG
-926 SQSVRAKLE
+926 SQRIREQLE
-935 KCRLDSQEIRVRSK
+935 KLRLDSQETRVRSK

-954 LAETAFE
+954 LTETGFE
-961 LEATLEKLAQLE
+961 LESTLEKISLQE
-973 AETEPASSQQWETRL
+973 AEGDQANSKQWATKLAEVAS
-988 SIVATKISRLGAINL
+988 KISRLGPINL

-1019 DAQDQDVTAALEILE
+1019 DGQDKDVTAALDILE

-1041 KETRSRFKE
+1041 KETRSRFKD

-1055 NSRIKDMFPRLFG
+1055 NSRIKEMFPKLFG

-1079 DLLSTGVTI
+1079 DLLNTGVSI

-1147 LVKEMSNRV
+1147 LVKEMSSRV

-1164 KTTMEMSEHL
+1164 KSTMEISEHL